1 MRKIWTPS
9 FWYGIGRYYV
19 DFCTRAS
26 FSSVK
31 VEGRGNLPTDGAIML
46 APNHRCALMDA
57 LLVLLTGHRP
67 IGFGARM
74 DIFRKPKIAAALC
87 WLRILPIA
95 RERDGLKEV
104 IRNYDTFDEIT
115 ECFEHGLPFCLF
127 SEGAHRPEH
136 GMMPVHKGIFRVAR
150 IASEKLGCPVY
161 IVPVGLDYEYFFRQ
175 GGRAAVRIGE
185 PFEVNEFMAMHR
197 SDSDARMWKS
207 LCDELQNRLLGLVD
221 RMPARRHDLVALRAM
236 AALLSLPLYI
246 VCALCAFPIWLPSR
260 LVLRRMKDK
269 AWAHTVYYVF
279 RLLLPLFIPFYWTA
293 TVLENFYYR
302 LIKDLKNR

>member
-1 MRKIWTPS
+1 
-9 FWYGIGRYYV
+9 
-19 DFCTRAS
+19 
-26 FSSVK
+26 
-31 VEGRGNLPTDGAIML
+31 ML

-74 DIFRKPKIAAALC
+74 DIFRKPKIAAALR

-197 SDSDARMWKS
+197 SDRNS
-207 LCDELQNRLLGLVD
+207 
-221 RMPARRHDLVALRAM
+221 RA
-236 AALLSLPLYI
+236 
-246 VCALCAFPIWLPSR
+246 AFSGW
-260 LVLRRMKDK
+260 
-269 AWAHTVYYVF
+269 
-279 RLLLPLFIPFYWTA
+279 WTA
-293 TVLENFYYR
+293 CRNTGTTS
-302 LIKDLKNR
+302 